1 LRFRLV
7 LASVSYAYREVFA
20 RRPNLSPLA
29 SMETETPIMTPDHRT
44 TPRARPD
51 VLVSVILPVFNEAR
65 VLCRLVHM
73 VGTALERCACEH
85 EILFVNDGSRDG
97 SKEILDHLADTNA
110 HVKVLRFSRNFGH
123 QAAVQAGLEHAQGDA
138 AIVMDSDLQDDPACL
153 PRLVDKWREGYD
165 VVYAVR
171 ADRKECAAKRFLFY
185 AFYRILD
192 LVAQSRIPK
201 DAGNFGLIDREVVE
215 ALLHVP
221 DRDRFFAGL
230 RSWVGYRQ
238 TGIVVERAAR
248 YDGRPRVSLR
258 GLWRL
263 AKTAVF
269 SFSTAPV
276 GIFYWL
282 AGLSLAG
289 FAAVASFS
297 LCCKLFGSGVPDW
310 SIYLSTACFFGALNA
325 LGIAILG
332 EYITRIYDQVRGRPL
347 YLVAEK
353 RNFGSRQRKFA
364 PGRQAER
371 KTLPTT
377 GRQGTRRIDLPA

>member
-1 LRFRLV
+1 
-7 LASVSYAYREVFA
+7 
-20 RRPNLSPLA
+20 
-29 SMETETPIMTPDHRT
+29 MGTETQIMTTDDRNAE
-44 TPRARPD
+44 RARPEA
-51 VLVSVILPVFNEAR
+51 LISVILPVFNEAR
-65 VLCRLVHM
+65 VLCRLMHM
-73 VGTALERCACEH
+73 VGTALEGCACEH

-97 SKEILDHLADTNA
+97 SKEILDHLAETNA
-110 HVKVLRFSRNFGH
+110 HVKVLHFSRNFGH
-123 QAAVQAGLEHAQGDA
+123 QAAVHAGLEHAQGDA
-138 AIVMDSDLQDDPACL
+138 VIVMDADLQDDPACL
-153 PRLVDKWREGYD
+153 PRLVDKWREGFE

-185 AFYRILD
+185 AFYRILN

-201 DAGNFGLIDREVVE
+201 DAGNFGLIDRQVVD
-215 ALLHVP
+215 ALLGLP

-263 AKTAVF
+263 AKSAVF
-269 SFSTAPV
+269 SFSTAPL
-276 GIFYWL
+276 GIFYGI

-289 FAAVASFS
+289 FAVLACFSFS
-297 LCCKLFGSGVPDW
+297 CKLFAGAVPDW
-310 SIYLSTACFFGALNA
+310 SIYVMTSCFFGALNA

-353 RNFGSRQRKFA
+353 RNFAGGFQRKIVH
-364 PGRQAER
+364 GKQAGR
-371 KTLPTT
+371 KTLPAA
-377 GRQGTRRIDLPA
+377 GRQGARRIDLPA